1 MVGGGNGIV
10 SDIRVLVLDHF
21 VNEVC
26 CRVIVVAFF
35 GWVTSAGLA
44 GLAISMLLGCPV
56 VFLDDIGMNPF
67 AIIIVVNAQFSLSKK
82 T

>member
-1 MVGGGNGIV
+1 VVGGGNGIV

-26 CRVIVVAFF
+26 FCVIIVVFF
-35 GWVTSAGLA
+35 GWVTSTGLA
-44 GLAISMLLGCPV
+44 GLPISMLLGCPIV
-56 VFLDDIGMNPF
+56 LLDDIGMNPF
-67 AIIIVVNAQFSLSKK
+67 TIIIVVNAQFSLSKK